1 MAEEILAQGRADYV
15 AIARAFMTD
24 PDWAEKAR
32 AGRADDIRPCIKCLR
47 CLDVSMGRVNTD
59 SKAVLQD
66 FTKATRRNDCSVNPT
81 YGHTNLMHRFP
92 KPTRRKKVIVVGGG
106 MVGCETALH
115 LTHSGREVVLVE
127 MVDMLAPDGIFT
139 ERTHTLDYMDKD
151 PLLIHHVN
159 TKCTEILDNGIKVI
173 GENGEEQFIE
183 ADSVVLS
190 VGMKAKEE
198 ERDSFRGTAFD
209 VISIGDCLKVGTVYT
224 AVQTGFRAGL
234 RL

>member
-1 MAEEILAQGRADYV
+1 
-15 AIARAFMTD
+15 
-24 PDWAEKAR
+24 
-32 AGRADDIRPCIKCLR
+32 
-47 CLDVSMGRVNTD
+47 
-59 SKAVLQD
+59 
-66 FTKATRRNDCSVNPT
+66 
-81 YGHTNLMHRFP
+81 
-92 KPTRRKKVIVVGGG
+92 
-106 MVGCETALH
+106 
-115 LTHSGREVVLVE
+115 
-127 MVDMLAPDGIFT
+127 MVDMFAPDGIFT
-139 ERTHTLDYMDKD
+139 ERTHTLDFMDKD
-151 PLLIHHVN
+151 PLLTYQVN

-198 ERDSFRGTAFD
+198 ERDSFRGTAYD